1 MPQELIMT
9 IVNDCECMESGEC
22 LCEEGVCICDCEC
35 LECEIEYISVFGPG
49 ACACGGNCG
58 CSSE

>member
-1 MPQELIMT
+1 MT